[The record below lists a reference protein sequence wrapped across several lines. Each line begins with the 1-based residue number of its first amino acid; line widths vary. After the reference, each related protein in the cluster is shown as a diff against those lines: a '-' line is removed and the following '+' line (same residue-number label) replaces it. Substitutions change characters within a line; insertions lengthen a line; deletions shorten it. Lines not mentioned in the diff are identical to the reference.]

1 MLVGK
6 EVLFPLFCFE
16 LPLSSGV
23 SALSGF
29 GGQETPTEV
38 AEVSSFK
45 KPERDVPSGAGLMVQ
60 KGPGCSLKQSPGGPS
75 PAG

>member
-1 MLVGK
+1 MPVGK
-6 EVLFPLFCFE
+6 EVLFALFCFD

-23 SALSGF
+23 SDLSEF

-38 AEVSSFK
+38 VKVSSFK
-45 KPERDVPSGAGLMVQ
+45 KPEGDVPGGPGLVVQ
-60 KGPGCSLKQSPGGPS
+60 KGPGCSLQRSPGVPS

>member
-1 MLVGK
+1 MGK
-6 EVLFPLFCFE
+6 EVLFALFCFD

-23 SALSGF
+23 SDLSEF
-29 GGQETPTEV
+29 GGQETLTKV

-45 KPERDVPSGAGLMVQ
+45 KPERDVPGLQ
-60 KGPGCSLKQSPGGPS
+60 ASCLKGPWVFPTAEPWWAF